1 MSAPDRSKGNMARVI
16 AGRVRA
22 AIRKSA
28 GQARRHP
35 RRFVGPLAA
44 GMLATVGAAV
54 CATVCAVGWTWS
66 VGTRRN
72 AESAFERERSELRE
86 AIEDARIVATVESH
100 HAWLNAMAE
109 TGDASGELA
118 NARRAFL
125 TQVETELQRQVE
137 AADQRPHGVLAAE
150 RGRLELARLRWR
162 EYRQPADAAKLYT
175 AIIGRLAPVA
185 ASHTTREERDRLLE
199 AAYHGQF
206 HTILESR
213 GGVELTACLEAW
225 SAHLESTL
233 AHHRGAP
240 WVGHAWTRYAVAQG
254 LVAESRGSPGNET
267 AKRHYRAAVASPPET
282 IREAAARTPLQP
294 ITAHR
299 GSWSATWLP
308 TAGETRRV
316 PTKDGDATV
325 SAEQLFFDEWL
336 EDRCEVFGRLARAEF
351 LAGEYEVAVGLQR
364 EAVAARVE
372 LRNRAATRRRR
383 WLHLGDTFTLGL
395 FLKAAG
401 EMAASRTTLET
412 TLDDALGL
420 VGECP
425 DWREPRRLCREVR
438 DTLAIV
444 YQASGEPS
452 RALDLLVNATVAL
465 SALPLDREPLA
476 ALDDQAIIREELGK
490 AHAAA
495 GRKSLAW
502 RNSVE
507 SLTLR
512 DAIWRRDPRDEA
524 ARQLLLQAAQTTLE
538 LAVTPA
544 EWRESLSVVD
554 PLILRMDPD
563 GAAQPSEAAV
573 QVVLGHLY
581 LLRGNALQMI
591 HGDAEARV
599 DLVAPIRVSYL
610 RARDLLSEAGQ
621 LPPDRARDLDSRIRT
636 CDAVLKKLESKK
648 DAKPAGQTPPARA
661 TR

>member
-1 MSAPDRSKGNMARVI
+1 
-16 AGRVRA
+16 
-22 AIRKSA
+22 
-28 GQARRHP
+28 
-35 RRFVGPLAA
+35 
-44 GMLATVGAAV
+44 
-54 CATVCAVGWTWS
+54 
-66 VGTRRN
+66 
-72 AESAFERERSELRE
+72 
-86 AIEDARIVATVESH
+86 
-100 HAWLNAMAE
+100 
-109 TGDASGELA
+109 
-118 NARRAFL
+118 
-125 TQVETELQRQVE
+125 
-137 AADQRPHGVLAAE
+137 
-150 RGRLELARLRWR
+150 
-162 EYRQPADAAKLYT
+162 
-175 AIIGRLAPVA
+175 
-185 ASHTTREERDRLLE
+185 
-199 AAYHGQF
+199 
-206 HTILESR
+206 
-213 GGVELTACLEAW
+213 
-225 SAHLESTL
+225 
-233 AHHRGAP
+233 
-240 WVGHAWTRYAVAQG
+240 
-254 LVAESRGSPGNET
+254 
-267 AKRHYRAAVASPPET
+267 
-282 IREAAARTPLQP
+282 
-294 ITAHR
+294 
-299 GSWSATWLP
+299 
-308 TAGETRRV
+308 
-316 PTKDGDATV
+316 
-325 SAEQLFFDEWL
+325 
-336 EDRCEVFGRLARAEF
+336 
-351 LAGEYEVAVGLQR
+351 
-364 EAVAARVE
+364 
-372 LRNRAATRRRR
+372 
-383 WLHLGDTFTLGL
+383 L

-401 EMAASRTTLET
+401 EMAASRATLET

-636 CDAVLKKLESKK
+636 CDAVLKKLELKK
-648 DAKPAGQTPPARA
+648 EAKPAGQTPPARA